1 MAIIELRRADK
12 VYSAQNGT
20 GLTNLTYLRIADERP
35 VIALTPSLP
44 LLMLNTSKAV
54 GREPPE
60 GQYLVSQSTHG
71 PTNEDQI
78 HKKLRSGYLKPVVLI
93 SEPR

>member
-12 VYSAQNGT
+12 VLRKEPGQ
-20 GLTNLTYLRIADERP
+20 TNPTYLRIADERP

-44 LLMLNTSKAV
+44 LLMLNNSKAV
-54 GREPPE
+54 GREPE

-71 PTNEDQI
+71 PTNEDQV
-78 HKKLRSGYLKPVVLI
+78 HKKLRSGYLKPVVLS